1 MQLGGPERLLAGG
14 PSRGA
19 RGGRRAQRQVL
30 AAKKDSSPWS
40 TGGPKRGTGG
50 GGAGG
55 GGGAAKGGSGS
66 SGAAGSG
73 KGSKGN
79 STGGSSSPWKDA
91 PSPRQGLPSKPAKAG
106 SGGAGS
112 RLGSRL
118 APPPEV
124 TITDPVEVTLLD
136 ELTPSE
142 RAAEP
147 KWDTFCSHMNGE
159 WVGQY
164 AAYTPWEGKPE
175 PAWLD
180 ERGKYINVVYTR
192 ALEHRF
198 KYTPQQP
205 PQQQQQQPGE
215 AEVDAES
222 EASAAAPMDV
232 LLRKLG
238 RCTKMAALADL
249 RLPPESAGLGAAGL
263 SSGSGSDGEAAAA
276 VAAESD
282 LDVEALAFN
291 SDGIVVFD
299 GGNYSAGPEFIGQ
312 QQVKYVNDEAL
323 EALDDE
329 RDEEAEAAAEA
340 QEAQSERARSSADAS
355 TSAPARGGGAGGAAA
370 GGKGAK
376 AAKAKAA
383 AAKAEVE
390 DEDDGMDEY
399 LDELFGEG
407 EGEDGE
413 DGEDEDGSSMLPTT
427 TSVFEQCLVDWGSR
441 TRMRIKMTLRIGQMD
456 NGEVDVEVLRILLF
470 NEEWLGPAT
479 AERLSA
485 PLADVKLLQRPCTD
499 LPRMRPEQMQG
510 AWNVFTVS
518 ATGID
523 EADPFTGEERVVWLY
538 SSTEEQQLWD
548 ASAQPPGGDE
558 GGCYWLPG
566 GVVISLRMVD
576 NYVPADAADAQ
587 GDSSEDEGAAST
599 AGREAEKRA
608 GQEHAASNG
617 NGNGS
622 GHGAGPREY
631 PRGLC
636 LGMAWAWKEG
646 NVSLVEREYDGY
658 GYLREVRLGQAV
670 KGGWSGGR
678 M

>member
-1 MQLGGPERLLAGG
+1 MLSGGSERLLAG
-14 PSRGA
+14 PSAHGA
-19 RGGRRAQRQVL
+19 RTGRRAQRQVL

-40 TGGPKRGTGG
+40 TGGPKRGGCG

-55 GGGAAKGGSGS
+55 GGGAGKGGS
-66 SGAAGSG
+66 GSG
-73 KGSKGN
+73 KGSKGA
-79 STGGSSSPWKDA
+79 STGGSSSPWKDT
-91 PSPRQGLPSKPAKAG
+91 PSPRQGLPSKPAKTG
-106 SGGAGS
+106 SVGAGS

-136 ELTPSE
+136 ELTPCE

-205 PQQQQQQPGE
+205 HQQQQQPQQQGDQVQAEAQTE
-215 AEVDAES
+215 AEVDLEAE
-222 EASAAAPMDV
+222 AAAAAPMDV

-249 RLPPESAGLGAAGL
+249 RLPPEAAGLGAAGM
-263 SSGSGSDGEAAAA
+263 SSGSGSDGDAAAEA
-276 VAAESD
+276 D

-299 GGNYSAGPEFIGQ
+299 GGNYSAGPEYIGQ

-323 EALDDE
+323 RGLGDE
-329 RDEEAEAAAEA
+329 DEDEEAAKAAAEA
-340 QEAQSERARSSADAS
+340 QSQRAGSGATAS
-355 TSAPARGGGAGGAAA
+355 TSGGKAASGNAA
-370 GGKGAK
+370 GGKGG
-376 AAKAKAA
+376 KAKAA
-383 AAKAEVE
+383 AAQQE
-390 DEDDGMDEY
+390 DEDDGMDDY
-399 LDELFGEG
+399 LDELFGD
-407 EGEDGE
+407 EGEDDE
-413 DGEDEDGSSMLPTT
+413 EEDEDGSSVLPTT

-441 TRMRIKMTLRIGQMD
+441 QRMRIKMTLRIGQME
-456 NGEVDVEVLRILLF
+456 NGEVDVEVLRLLLF
-470 NEEWLGPAT
+470 NEQWLGPAT

-485 PLADVKLLQRPCTD
+485 PLADIKLLQKPCTD

-523 EADPFTGEERVVWLY
+523 EADPFTGEERVVWVY

-548 ASAQPPGGDE
+548 ASTSPPGGDE

-566 GVVISLRMVD
+566 GVVVSLRMVD
-576 NYVPADAADAQ
+576 NYVPADSAEAAG
-587 GDSSEDEGAAST
+587 GDDSGSSSEDDGGASSSASS
-599 AGREAEKRA
+599 KPKK
-608 GQEHAASNG
+608 QEHAASNG
-617 NGNGS
+617 NGNGA
-622 GHGAGPREY
+622 GAGAGAREY

-658 GYLREVRLGQAV
+658 GYLRDVRLGQAV

>member
-1 MQLGGPERLLAGG
+1 MLLGGSDRLLAPR

-40 TGGPKRGTGG
+40 TGGPKRGAGG

-55 GGGAAKGGSGS
+55 GGGSGS
-66 SGAAGSG
+66 SGGSG
-73 KGSKGN
+73 KGSKGS
-79 STGGSSSPWKDA
+79 STGGSSSPWKDT

-205 PQQQQQQPGE
+205 QQQLQQEEGQRQQGE
-215 AEVDAES
+215 AAAGQQGDAEVDVES
-222 EASAAAPMDV
+222 EAAAVAPMDV

-249 RLPPESAGLGAAGL
+249 RLPPEAAGLGAAGL
-263 SSGSGSDGEAAAA
+263 ASSSGSDSEAAAA
-276 VAAESD
+276 AAAEAD

-299 GGNYSAGPEFIGQ
+299 GGNYSAGPEYIGQ

-323 EALDDE
+323 EGLEDDE
-329 RDEEAEAAAEA
+329 EDDEEEEKAH
-340 QEAQSERARSSADAS
+340 SERAGSGVAAS
-355 TSAPARGGGAGGAAA
+355 TSASAASGGDRAA
-370 GGKGAK
+370 GGKGSK
-376 AAKAKAA
+376 AVKAA
-383 AAKAEVE
+383 AAKAA
-390 DEDDGMDEY
+390 DDDGMDDY
-399 LDELFGEG
+399 LDELFGPD
-407 EGEDGE
+407 EDAE
-413 DGEDEDGSSMLPTT
+413 DEEDEDGSSVLPTT
-427 TSVFEQCLVDWGSR
+427 TSVFEQCLVDWGNR
-441 TRMRIKMTLRIGQMD
+441 TRMRVKMTLRIGQME

-470 NEEWLGPAT
+470 HEQWLGPAS

-485 PLADVKLLQRPCTD
+485 PLADIKLLQRPCTD

-523 EADPFTGEERVVWLY
+523 EADPFTGEERVVWVY

-566 GVVISLRMVD
+566 GVVVSLRMVD
-576 NYVPADAADAQ
+576 NYVPADSAEAQ
-587 GDSSEDEGAAST
+587 GDGSSSSEDESAS
-599 AGREAEKRA
+599 GGVGSRQERK
-608 GQEHAASNG
+608 GQEHAVSNG

-622 GHGAGPREY
+622 GKAAGARDY

-636 LGMAWAWKEG
+636 LGMLWSWREG
-646 NVSLVEREYDGY
+646 SVSQVEREYDGY

>member
-1 MQLGGPERLLAGG
+1 PEVVGER
-14 PSRGA
+14 
-19 RGGRRAQRQVL
+19 
-30 AAKKDSSPWS
+30 
-40 TGGPKRGTGG
+40 
-50 GGAGG
+50 
-55 GGGAAKGGSGS
+55 
-66 SGAAGSG
+66 SG
-73 KGSKGN
+73 K
-79 STGGSSSPWKDA
+79 
-91 PSPRQGLPSKPAKAG
+91 GLPSKPAKAG

-198 KYTPQQP
+198 K
-205 PQQQQQQPGE
+205 
-215 AEVDAES
+215 
-222 EASAAAPMDV
+222 
-232 LLRKLG
+232 
-238 RCTKMAALADL
+238 CTKMAALADL
-249 RLPPESAGLGAAGL
+249 RLPPEAAGLGAAGL
-263 SSGSGSDGEAAAA
+263 ASSSGSDSEAAAA
-276 VAAESD
+276 AAAEAD

-299 GGNYSAGPEFIGQ
+299 GGNYSAGPEYI
-312 QQVKYVNDEAL
+312 
-323 EALDDE
+323 
-329 RDEEAEAAAEA
+329 
-340 QEAQSERARSSADAS
+340 AS
-355 TSAPARGGGAGGAAA
+355 GGDRAA
-370 GGKGAK
+370 GGKGSK
-376 AAKAKAA
+376 AVKAA
-383 AAKAEVE
+383 AAKAA
-390 DEDDGMDEY
+390 DDDGMDDY
-399 LDELFGEG
+399 LDELFGPD
-407 EGEDGE
+407 EDAE
-413 DGEDEDGSSMLPTT
+413 DEEDEDGSSVLPTT
-427 TSVFEQCLVDWGSR
+427 TSVFEQCLVDWGNR
-441 TRMRIKMTLRIGQMD
+441 TRMRVKMTLRIGQME

-470 NEEWLGPAT
+470 HEQWLGPAS

-485 PLADVKLLQRPCTD
+485 PLADIKLLQRPCTD

-523 EADPFTGEERVVWLY
+523 EADPFTGEERVVWVY

-566 GVVISLRMVD
+566 GVVVSLRMVD
-576 NYVPADAADAQ
+576 NYVPADSAEAQ
-587 GDSSEDEGAAST
+587 GDGSSSSEDESAS
-599 AGREAEKRA
+599 GGVGSRQERK
-608 GQEHAASNG
+608 GQEHAVSNG

-622 GHGAGPREY
+622 GKAAGARDY

-636 LGMAWAWKEG
+636 LGMLWSWREG
-646 NVSLVEREYDGY
+646 SVSQVEREYDGY